1 MRRASSALV
10 GIILVLLS
18 LGIVMLAST
27 SSVRAAAAFNDPQY
41 FLWRQLAWLFIG
53 VLVAVAVARF
63 DYHWWRKRIVVIP
76 LLVVSLALLL
86 LVLHPGIG
94 VRVGGSSRWL
104 RLGPFS
110 LQPSEFAKFG
120 VVIVLSSW
128 MAMVGRRVRAFK
140 EGLLVPL
147 GGLGLV
153 LLLLIREP
161 DFGTTLL
168 TGVVGMLIM
177 FVGGTRVG
185 YLVVSGVA
193 GVCCFALAVMKDPVR
208 LNRILAFVLPERYPA
223 TAYHLA
229 QSKYAF
235 INGGWFGVGLGNS
248 IQKHLYLPEA
258 HTDFILAIIGEELG
272 FIATALVVLLFAGIV
287 VCGMAISLRAPDGF
301 GRLLA
306 FGFTVLITLQAAI
319 NVGVVTGCL
328 PTKGLPLPFLSYG
341 GSSLVSTLAGVGVLL
356 NIAHHAEQQE
366 DEHTRPIKDRWHH

>member
-27 SSVRAAAAFNDPQY
+27 SSVRAATVFDDPQY

-53 VLVAVAVARF
+53 VMVAVAVARF
-63 DYHWWRKRIVVIP
+63 DYHWWQKRIVVVP
-76 LLVVSLALLL
+76 LLAVSLALLA
-86 LVLHPGIG
+86 LVLVPGIG

-128 MAMVGRRVRAFK
+128 MAMVGRRARALK

-185 YLVVSGVA
+185 YLVVSSVV
-193 GVCCFALAVMKDPVR
+193 GVCGFALAVMKDPVR

-229 QSKYAF
+229 QSKFAF

-306 FGFTVLITLQAAI
+306 FGVAASVPELRRI
-319 NVGVVTGCL
+319 EPGVDPGRCGRPSEHCSPRGAAGRRAHTSDQGPLASLTAGRVVT
-328 PTKGLPLPFLSYG
+328 
-341 GSSLVSTLAGVGVLL
+341 
-356 NIAHHAEQQE
+356 
-366 DEHTRPIKDRWHH
+366 